1 MERNVDYPFVL
12 ADHPIEIRIL
22 RSKNFGGNYNFKDKD
37 GNILGTIFLTDNLN
51 RNIPTLYWIQPC
63 MKSMYPFILQ
73 EVVPSLSE
81 NILVISRVKGGL
93 TIECNGVMMV
103 HFHGQADESDDQAK
117 CTAFMEGDVR
127 MIEDIG
133 AFPVDDEP
141 KEAYRSSGKCSMV
154 PFIIYTY

>member
-1 MERNVDYPFVL
+1 MERNVDYSFVL

-22 RSKNFGGNYNFKDKD
+22 RSKSFTAQYDFKDND
-37 GNILGTIFLTDNLN
+37 GNILGKIFLMDNMGG
-51 RNIPTLYWIQPC
+51 NIPTLYWIQPC
-63 MKSMYPFILQ
+63 MKSVYPFILQ
-73 EVVPSLSE
+73 EAVPSLSE

-127 MIEDIG
+127 MIEYKGLTPADL
-133 AFPVDDEP
+133 DDEP
-141 KEAYRSSGKCSMV
+141 KEAYRSSGKCAVM
-154 PFIIYTY
+154 FYL

>member
-22 RSKNFGGNYNFKDKD
+22 RSKSFTAQYDFKDND
-37 GNILGTIFLTDNLN
+37 GNILGKIFLMDNMG

-63 MKSMYPFILQ
+63 MKSVYPFILQ
-73 EVVPSLSE
+73 EAVPSLSE

-103 HFHGQADESDDQAK
+103 HFHGQADEPEDQAK

-127 MIEDIG
+127 MIEYKGLTPADL
-133 AFPVDDEP
+133 DDEP
-141 KEAYRSSGKCSMV
+141 KEAYRSSGKCAVM
-154 PFIIYTY
+154 FYL